1 MNFIFPP
8 NLENKTSFL
17 EITAAIR
24 ACSSSSEKKGATFLL
39 EWFRHASQQTMAF
52 VDIQQLILVCNE
64 ASHWFTALG
73 TVSPEGDRTQ
83 GKFCFVHLE
92 NLLRTV
98 TSG

>member
-1 MNFIFPP
+1 MLI
-8 NLENKTSFL
+8 EVQQS
-17 EITAAIR
+17 A
-24 ACSSSSEKKGATFLL
+24 EKIKIPLL
-39 EWFRHASQQTMAF
+39 YAF

-64 ASHWFTALG
+64 ASDWSTAFS
-73 TVSPEGDRTQ
+73 TVSLEGDRTQ

>member
-1 MNFIFPP
+1 MQLLVCKI
-8 NLENKTSFL
+8 
-17 EITAAIR
+17 
-24 ACSSSSEKKGATFLL
+24 GTFLL
-39 EWFRHASQQTMAF
+39 GWFCHASPQLTAF

-64 ASHWFTALG
+64 ASEWSTVFG

>member
-1 MNFIFPP
+1 MQLLVCNIGTP
-8 NLENKTSFL
+8 
-17 EITAAIR
+17 
-24 ACSSSSEKKGATFLL
+24 FLL
-39 EWFRHASQQTMAF
+39 GWFHHASQRVMAF

-64 ASHWFTALG
+64 ASDWSTALG

-83 GKFCFVHLE
+83 EKFCFVHLE

>member
-1 MNFIFPP
+1 MQLLVCKIG
-8 NLENKTSFL
+8 T
-17 EITAAIR
+17 
-24 ACSSSSEKKGATFLL
+24 TFLL
-39 EWFRHASQQTMAF
+39 GWFHHASPQAMAF

-64 ASHWFTALG
+64 ASDRSTAHG
-73 TVSPEGDRTQ
+73 IVSPEGDRTQ

>member
-1 MNFIFPP
+1 MQLLVCKIGT
-8 NLENKTSFL
+8 K
-17 EITAAIR
+17 
-24 ACSSSSEKKGATFLL
+24 FLL
-39 EWFRHASQQTMAF
+39 GWFRHASQQVMAF

-64 ASHWFTALG
+64 ASDWSTALG

-83 GKFCFVHLE
+83 RKFCFVHLE

>member
-1 MNFIFPP
+1 MQLLVCKIG
-8 NLENKTSFL
+8 TS
-17 EITAAIR
+17 
-24 ACSSSSEKKGATFLL
+24 FLL
-39 EWFRHASQQTMAF
+39 EWFRHGSPQLMAF
-52 VDIQQLILVCNE
+52 VDIQQLILVCNK
-64 ASHWFTALG
+64 ASGLSTDLG

>member
-1 MNFIFPP
+1 MQ
-8 NLENKTSFL
+8 
-17 EITAAIR
+17 
-24 ACSSSSEKKGATFLL
+24 LL
-39 EWFRHASQQTMAF
+39 VCKIGMTLLLGWFRHGSPQLMAF

-64 ASHWFTALG
+64 ASDWATALG
-73 TVSPEGDRTQ
+73 TVSQEGDRTQ

>member
-1 MNFIFPP
+1 MQLLVCKIG
-8 NLENKTSFL
+8 T
-17 EITAAIR
+17 
-24 ACSSSSEKKGATFLL
+24 TFLL
-39 EWFRHASQQTMAF
+39 GRFRHASPQAMAF

-64 ASHWFTALG
+64 ASDLSIALS
-73 TVSPEGDRTQ
+73 TVSPEGDHTQ

>member
-1 MNFIFPP
+1 MSMQLLVCKIG
-8 NLENKTSFL
+8 T
-17 EITAAIR
+17 
-24 ACSSSSEKKGATFLL
+24 TFRLR
-39 EWFRHASQQTMAF
+39 WFRHSSPQATVF

-64 ASHWFTALG
+64 ASDWSTALS

-83 GKFCFVHLE
+83 EKICFVHLE